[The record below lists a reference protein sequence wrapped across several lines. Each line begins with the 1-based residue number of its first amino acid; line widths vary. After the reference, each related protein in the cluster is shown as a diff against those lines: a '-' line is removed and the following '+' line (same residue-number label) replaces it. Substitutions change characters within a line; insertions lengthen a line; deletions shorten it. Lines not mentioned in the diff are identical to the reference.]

1 MKQFLVLRLGAQ
13 ATWMMLDSSGSQ
25 LGPVSSGRLEDAAPL
40 AADRRVIVLVPSS
53 EVLLARPELPAR
65 SASRLAQ
72 VVPFALEEQLAG
84 DVEMM
89 HFAVGRLESDG
100 RAEVAVVARHRLEE
114 WLGALKATGIKPDAL
129 HAESQCLPENPGKKV
144 ALLDSG
150 RLMVKAQGADPVTLE
165 AEPLTEAFA
174 LAGLEGDA
182 SHVQLY
188 VSQEDWDRSENMIDA
203 LREVAGSVDVFLLQD
218 GALPMLASLAAT
230 RAPLS
235 LLSGGYAPVAPWS
248 ERLARWRL
256 PASLAAAWLI
266 LHVGYQAVEL
276 FRLNAQENQLNLD
289 IEQTFRD
296 AMPDVERIVDARL
309 QMQQRLGGGSA
320 DGFLKTLGGV
330 SSVFGSVPGASLQAM
345 AWKDNRLDLRVR
357 AGSGDVLAELAN
369 AAVQAGIAFEV
380 TSTVPREGGVE
391 GAVSVSAPGAR
402 P

>member
-1 MKQFLVLRLGAQ
+1 
-13 ATWMMLDSSGSQ
+13 
-25 LGPVSSGRLEDAAPL
+25 
-40 AADRRVIVLVPSS
+40 
-53 EVLLARPELPAR
+53 
-65 SASRLAQ
+65 
-72 VVPFALEEQLAG
+72 
-84 DVEMM
+84 
-89 HFAVGRLESDG
+89 
-100 RAEVAVVARHRLEE
+100 
-114 WLGALKATGIKPDAL
+114 
-129 HAESQCLPENPGKKV
+129 
-144 ALLDSG
+144 
-150 RLMVKAQGADPVTLE
+150 
-165 AEPLTEAFA
+165 
-174 LAGLEGDA
+174 
-182 SHVQLY
+182 
-188 VSQEDWDRSENMIDA
+188 
-203 LREVAGSVDVFLLQD
+203 VAGSVDVFLLQD

-235 LLSGGYAPVAPWS
+235 LLYGGYAPVAPWS

-276 FRLNAQENQLNLD
+276 FRLNAQEKQLNLD

-309 QMQQRLGGGSA
+309 QMQQRLGGGSS
-320 DGFLKTLGGV
+320 DGFLQTLGGV
-330 SSVFGSVPGASLQAM
+330 GSVFGSVPGATLQAM